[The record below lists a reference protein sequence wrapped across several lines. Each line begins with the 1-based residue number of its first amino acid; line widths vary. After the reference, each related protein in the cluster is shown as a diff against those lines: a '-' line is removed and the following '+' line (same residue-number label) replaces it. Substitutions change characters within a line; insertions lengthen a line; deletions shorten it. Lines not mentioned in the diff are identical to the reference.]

1 MPYGGGP
8 VQRDMGVSHGAT
20 EVKLLE
26 YTTTKLSDVVYF
38 QEGPGVR
45 KWDFH
50 EEGTRIMNIRL
61 IQPDGTLEVSDS
73 RFVSDEFAFG
83 KWKHF
88 LLDEDSLDDDDLYE
102 SPVISS
108 INSNSTATSDQTYN
122 QASQNMT
129 DQNQNLIILIL
140 GK

>member
-1 MPYGGGP
+1 M
-8 VQRDMGVSHGAT
+8 
-20 EVKLLE
+20 E
-26 YTTTKLSDVVYF
+26 YTTTKLSEVVYF

-61 IQPDGTLEVSDS
+61 IQPDGTLEVSGS

-88 LLDEDSLDDDDLYE
+88 LLDEDDIIVSSSGSIGKRAWVRKQDLPLMLN
-102 SPVISS
+102 PV
-108 INSNSTATSDQTYN
+108 
-122 QASQNMT
+122 
-129 DQNQNLIILIL
+129 
-140 GK
+140 